1 MMSMSRRCP
10 SAARN
15 SAVASIERNWPTAE
29 LDAPL
34 KGSTIDAKPRP
45 IALLIAS
52 PAISAAASPIWST
65 KPIERP
71 ITTSPITNSK
81 PGTETMPS
89 GGSAIP
95 DAATAGTP
103 TASAITS
110 RSCTGTLVA
119 PNTGAAM
126 KAAPGRIIP
135 SIHSWSIASI
145 FGMSAGFIV
154 ALTNERRDLCK
165 DFAGEVGQQHQDAA
179 AEDGEADRRDD
190 QLGHKGQCLFVD
202 RGARLYHAEQ
212 HADNEHGQQQ
222 RCRGERQNPQRLL
235 RHPDEIIGLHVAILQ
250 RKMRASPSSA
260 PSRRPARKAAT

>member
-1 MMSMSRRCP
+1 MMSISTRWP
-10 SAARN
+10 SAARK
-15 SAVASIERNWPTAE
+15 SAVAIIDRNWPIAE

-34 KGSTIDAKPRP
+34 SGSTIDAKPSP

-52 PAISAAASPIWST
+52 PASKAAARPIWRT
-65 KPIERP
+65 KPIARP
-71 ITTSPITNSK
+71 ITTSPMIRKS
-81 PGTETMPS
+81 PGTETIPS
-89 GGSAIP
+89 GGNAMP

-110 RSCTGTLVA
+110 RSCTGTLDA

-126 KAAPGRIIP
+126 NQAPGGIIP
-135 SIHSWSIASI
+135 SIHTLSIASI
-145 FGMSAGFIV
+145 FGRSAGFIV

-202 RGARLYHAEQ
+202 RGGRLYHAEQ

-250 RKMRASPSSA
+250 RKMRA
-260 PSRRPARKAAT
+260 